1 MSTGECSIAGPKT
14 VYIDSVLRERNDCMN
29 SIITALATRILS
41 KEKNAG
47 GNAHLGGFLETGM
60 HSEPKVVARAEVEIR
75 FSINLEVSTLTR
87 VDDTRNGF
95 LRLPRAEPAPH
106 LFGRCHS

>member
-60 HSEPKVVARAEVEIR
+60 HSEPKVVARAEVEVR
-75 FSINLEVSTLTR
+75 LAADLEVRPLSRT
-87 VDDTRNGF
+87 DDARRDLVR
-95 LRLPRAEPAPH
+95 LRRAQLAP
-106 LFGRCHS
+106 

>member
-47 GNAHLGGFLETGM
+47 GELYFT
-60 HSEPKVVARAEVEIR
+60 PRVRDT
-75 FSINLEVSTLTR
+75 FSKGLNLR
-87 VDDTRNGF
+87 
-95 LRLPRAEPAPH
+95 
-106 LFGRCHS
+106 